1 MRTEQSEQ
9 IEVVKML
16 RAARPALV
24 WTATA
29 NGGKRDR
36 RAGEALKSAG
46 VRPGVSDLLI
56 FTPPPCGGYFGAA
69 IEMKRSDGVPSDW
82 NDDQRE
88 WASALIGLG
97 WYAGVAYGAA
107 QAIGLLRRLGYRL

>member
-1 MRTEQSEQ
+1 M
-9 IEVVKML
+9 

-29 NGGKRDR
+29 NGGKRDK
-36 RAGEALKSAG
+36 RAAEALKSAG
-46 VRPGVSDLLI
+46 VQTGVPDLLV
-56 FTPPPCGGYFGAA
+56 FTPPPCGGYYGAA

-82 NDDQRE
+82 NADQRE

-97 WYAGVAYGAA
+97 WYAGVAYGAG
-107 QAIGLLRRLGYRL
+107 QALTLLRRLGYRIP